1 MRTRRQNC
9 ASRTACCAPTELAPE
24 WVSLGQDVNE
34 RRTRLLRRGGRQ
46 DAEELTRLNRDILRY
61 NLMAPS
67 GVPRKALLAPDS

>member
-1 MRTRRQNC
+1 MNDAR
-9 ASRTACCAPTELAPE
+9 ACCVGA
-24 WVSLGQDVNE
+24 D
-34 RRTRLLRRGGRQ
+34 RQ